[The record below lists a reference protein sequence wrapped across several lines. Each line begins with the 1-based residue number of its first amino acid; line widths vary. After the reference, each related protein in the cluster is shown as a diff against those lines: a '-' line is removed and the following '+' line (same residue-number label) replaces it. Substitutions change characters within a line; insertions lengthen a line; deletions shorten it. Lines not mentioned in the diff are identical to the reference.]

1 MTSGSL
7 RNYYREKIDEV
18 ENNASGSKSFEYK
31 AKKKKR
37 GETSERPSWPGN
49 LGDTMRPPQPPVSS
63 LKVEVIISLK
73 YLSNFWRYLD
83 IPMISC
89 ELELDL
95 SWQKLS
101 IDRTS

>member
-1 MTSGSL
+1 
-7 RNYYREKIDEV
+7 
-18 ENNASGSKSFEYK
+18 
-31 AKKKKR
+31 
-37 GETSERPSWPGN
+37 
-49 LGDTMRPPQPPVSS
+49 MRPPQPPVSS

-73 YLSNFWRYLD
+73 YLGNFWRNLD